1 MLTLLETGLLIT
13 VVASGALT
21 VGYCASHFRKLPRRV
36 AKTTLVSR

>member
-13 VVASGALT
+13 VAVSGAFT

-36 AKTTLVSR
+36 PKNTPASR